1 MKIFF
6 LFLCIFNYGH
16 LFAHP
21 RNIYKNHTYLGMY
34 DKQESL
40 MQVSYNSNYR
50 LKDLAQKQIAFLHH
64 FKHWQFS
71 GAYQQFGNSFY
82 NNHLLSSFVGIKFNS
97 HFTFFT
103 ALQNQKQNVVYSNGD
118 FLWQT
123 ATKIGAR
130 YSINSK
136 WTVGL
141 SSGNVLK
148 SWNEYAL
155 YNFISFTDE
164 KFTFTITQNYQFAQ
178 KKYHFQTFFLYQITP
193 NFQAFVN
200 YQNNQQPFGIGVQY
214 AQKGIVLRVNF
225 AYHLQLGST
234 DGVDLQWVYNSN
246 K

>member
-1 MKIFF
+1 MKSYLLFF
-6 LFLCIFNYGH
+6 CMLNTCV

-21 RNIYKNHTYLGMY
+21 RNIHLNHNYLGLFNH
-34 DKQESL
+34 QESL
-40 MQVSYNSNYR
+40 VQLSYNSSYR
-50 LKDLAQKQIAFLHH
+50 LKDLAQKQIAILHH

-71 GAYQQFGNSFY
+71 GVYQQFGNSFY

-103 ALQNQKQNVVYSNGD
+103 ALQNQKQNVVYSHGD

-123 ATKIGAR
+123 STKIGAR
-130 YSINSK
+130 YSFNDK
-136 WTVGL
+136 WTIGISTGNILV
-141 SSGNVLK
+141 SFKENVLF
-148 SWNEYAL
+148 
-155 YNFISFTDE
+155 NFISYTDD
-164 KFTFTITQNYQFAQ
+164 KFTFTITQNYQFDQ
-178 KKYHFQTFFLYQITP
+178 KKYHLQTFFLYQITP

-234 DGVDLQWVYNSN
+234 DGADLQWVYNSD